1 MRCVYA
7 ASHTRYV
14 TYFTEVDSNG
24 EPVTGAELKKL
35 RAHLGE
41 AIGQPLSVADMAKL
55 CGLPA
60 SDGADTIRKWEVTG
74 PTGPVAELLRIL
86 AMASDHYP
94 ILEMFNV
101 FDRHDVPVK
110 DRPGRRQAF
119 REQMRSDVRRRI
131 G

>member
-55 CGLPA
+55 CGLPPA
-60 SDGADTIRKWEVTG
+60 DGADTIRKWEVTG

-101 FDRHDVPVK
+101 FDRHDVPEK
-110 DRPGRRQAF
+110 DRPARRQAF
-119 REQMRSDVRRRI
+119 REQMRGDVRRRI